1 MTPHFC
7 TNHVVSIKGPLQ
19 LHKLNFSPETGEKTE
34 TAVVNG
40 ATLKDMSKK
49 DLDRLLIE
57 HE

>member
-1 MTPHFC
+1 MSVRFFKFPT
-7 TNHVVSIKGPLQ
+7 
-19 LHKLNFSPETGEKTE
+19 ETGEKTE

-40 ATLKDMSKK
+40 ATLKDMTKK